1 VSATTLPAAGLGAG
15 RAIIIA
21 LVAVLAI
28 GMGVAAGA
36 FFLTNSSRAA
46 GSGATYVPADT
57 VVYVEVRL
65 DASTDQ
71 DAAIRDILAR
81 FPAIEGIDLDRNLYD
96 QMAEAID
103 EEIANHADV
112 PFSWADDVAPWFD
125 GRAAF
130 AITDLPL
137 DALDDPMATPP
148 MPGMLAVIAVSDPDA
163 ARVATDRFA
172 AKAAAEGVTFTESDH
187 RGVTIHSGSDDGAYA
202 ITDDALLIGPDRA
215 AIEAALDTNAA
226 SDGRLGDAPEHARL
240 TERLPDD
247 WLAYAVYDFSE
258 IMAASFAAAD
268 GQSAAMAD
276 AFEALL
282 EHQPMRGAMA
292 VTAAGDRFAIDA
304 VTAAP
309 TGPFAV
315 ENADRGLAGEVP
327 GDALYYAEGGSIG
340 QSLEAVVETAKLA
353 AASEPEAE
361 EQVATAEAA
370 LGADLEDLVS
380 WVDDG
385 AIVAGWNG
393 TEPYAGLVLVPNDV
407 DAAQRRLGQ
416 LATFAGLGALDPSS
430 GLSVDEETI
439 AGHTVTTIR
448 WEDASGM
455 PDAGMPVPTG
465 VAVQYTVTDDRAVI
479 GIGTQFVGR
488 VLELEVAD
496 SLASQSRFSGVVDAL
511 GGSSNAGVTWVDLAG
526 AREAI
531 VAALGPMFGFI
542 DPDGTYEA
550 EIEPW
555 LLPLD
560 RYGAVTKLDGDLLVQ
575 RAALFFE

>member
-1 VSATTLPAAGLGAG
+1 VSVTTQPAAGLGAG
-15 RAIIIA
+15 RAIIVG

-28 GMGVAAGA
+28 GIGVAAGA
-36 FFLTNSSRAA
+36 FLLTNTSGAA
-46 GSGATYVPADT
+46 GTPAAYVPADALM
-57 VVYVEVRL
+57 YVELRL
-65 DASTDQ
+65 DASDDQ
-71 DAAIRDILAR
+71 DAAIREVLAR
-81 FPAIEGIDLDRNLYD
+81 FPAIEGVDLDRNLYD

-103 EEIANHADV
+103 EELANHEDV
-112 PFSWADDVAPWFD
+112 PLSWAEDVAPWFD
-125 GRAAF
+125 GRIAF
-130 AITDLPL
+130 AVTDLPL
-137 DALDDPMATPP
+137 DSLDDPMATPP
-148 MPGMLAVIAVSDPDA
+148 MPGVLAVVAVSDPVA
-163 ARVATDRFA
+163 AREAADRFA
-172 AKAAAEGVTFTESDH
+172 SEAATEGVTFTETEH
-187 RGVTIHSGSDDGAYA
+187 RGVTIHAAGDEGAYA
-202 ITDDALLIGPDRA
+202 VTDDAVLLGPDSA
-215 AIEAALDTNAA
+215 AIEAALDTHAA
-226 SDGRLGDAPEHARL
+226 DDGRLGDTPDHVRL
-240 TERLPDD
+240 TERLPED

-268 GQSAAMAD
+268 GQTAAMAD
-276 AFEALL
+276 AFEALI

-340 QSLEAVVETAKLA
+340 QGLAAMIEAIKLA

-385 AIVAGWNG
+385 ALVAGWDG
-393 TEPYAGLVLVPNDV
+393 AEPYAGLLIVPNDV
-407 DAAQRRLGQ
+407 DAAERRLGQ

-430 GLSVDEETI
+430 GLSVDEATI
-439 AGHTVTTIR
+439 AGETVTTIR
-448 WEDASGM
+448 WDDPNGMSGVEL
-455 PDAGMPVPTG
+455 PVPAG
-465 VAVQYTVTDDRAVI
+465 VVVQYTVTDDRAVI
-479 GIGTQFVGR
+479 GLGEQFVGR
-488 VLELEVAD
+488 VLELEAAD
-496 SLASQSRFSGVVDAL
+496 SLASQSRFSGVIEAL
-511 GGSSNAGVTWVDLAG
+511 GGSSNAGVTWIDLAG
-526 AREAI
+526 TREAI
-531 VAALGPMFGFI
+531 VTALGPMIGLM
-542 DPDGTYEA
+542 DADGMYEA

>member
-1 VSATTLPAAGLGAG
+1 MSVTTQPAAGLGAG
-15 RAIIIA
+15 RAIVVG

-28 GMGVAAGA
+28 GIGVAAGA
-36 FFLTNSSRAA
+36 FLLTNASGAA
-46 GSGATYVPADT
+46 GTPAAYVPADALM
-57 VVYVEVRL
+57 YVELRL
-65 DASTDQ
+65 DASDDQ
-71 DAAIRDILAR
+71 DAAIREVLAR
-81 FPAIEGIDLDRNLYD
+81 FPAIEGVDLDRNLYD

-103 EEIANHADV
+103 EELANHEDV
-112 PFSWADDVAPWFD
+112 PLSWAEDVAPWFD
-125 GRAAF
+125 GRIAF
-130 AITDLPL
+130 ALTDLPL
-137 DALDDPMATPP
+137 DSLDDPMSTPP
-148 MPGMLAVIAVSDPDA
+148 MPGMLAVVAVSDPDA
-163 ARVATDRFA
+163 ARQAADRFA
-172 AKAAAEGVTFTESDH
+172 AEAATEGVTFTETEH
-187 RGVTIHSGSDDGAYA
+187 RGVTIHAAGDEGAYA
-202 ITDDALLIGPDRA
+202 ITDDAVLFGPDSA
-215 AIEAALDTNAA
+215 AIEAALDTHAA
-226 SDGRLGDAPEHARL
+226 DDGRLGDTPDHVRL
-240 TERLPDD
+240 TERLPED

-276 AFEALL
+276 AFEALI

-340 QSLEAVVETAKLA
+340 QGLAAMIEAIKLV
-353 AASEPEAE
+353 AASEPEAAD
-361 EQVATAEAA
+361 QVATAEAA

-385 AIVAGWNG
+385 ALVAGWDG
-393 TEPYAGLVLVPNDV
+393 AEPYAGLVIVPNDV
-407 DAAQRRLGQ
+407 DAAERRLDQ

-439 AGHTVTTIR
+439 AGQAVTTIR
-448 WEDASGM
+448 WEDSSGM
-455 PDAGMPVPTG
+455 SGVELPVPTG
-465 VAVQYTVTDDRAVI
+465 VVVQYTVTDDRAVI
-479 GIGTQFVGR
+479 GLGEQFVRR
-488 VLELEVAD
+488 VLELDAAD
-496 SLASQSRFSGVVDAL
+496 SLASQSRFSGVVEAL
-511 GGSSNAGVTWVDLAG
+511 GGSSNAGVTWIDLAG
-526 AREAI
+526 TREAI
-531 VAALGPMFGFI
+531 VTALGPMIGLM
-542 DPDGTYEA
+542 DSDGTYEA